1 MGFGVISFIPRA
13 FLNHIK
19 FVTHQLVRCFQTGDP
34 SKSTLKPV
42 VLPEIMEEVK
52 ERVVAEL
59 KQQSVGPIKI
69 AQAFSKY
76 DFIIDLRADQ
86 VRQSESLT
94 SMFLGATKHLY
105 NWLCPLVGL
114 SVG

>member
-1 MGFGVISFIPRA
+1 M
-13 FLNHIK
+13 
-19 FVTHQLVRCFQTGDP
+19 
-34 SKSTLKPV
+34 KPV

-86 VRQSESLT
+86 VRQSEC
-94 SMFLGATKHLY
+94 F
-105 NWLCPLVGL
+105 
-114 SVG
+114 